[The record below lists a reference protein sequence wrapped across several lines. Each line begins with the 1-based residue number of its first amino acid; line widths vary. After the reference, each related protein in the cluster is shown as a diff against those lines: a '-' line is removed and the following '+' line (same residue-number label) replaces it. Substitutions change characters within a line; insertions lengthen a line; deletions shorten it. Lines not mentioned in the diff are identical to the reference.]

1 MRSIYADNAATT
13 PLDPRVLEAMMPYLT
28 TKYGN
33 AESLNTLGL
42 EAKKALDESR
52 ATLAKF
58 INAENQEIIFTG
70 SATEANNMVLKCHA
84 FQQGVNKVH
93 IVISTIE
100 HPCIHNPASW
110 LKKNGSSIT
119 FIPVDS
125 EGLLDFEY
133 LEKVLKAG
141 VTLVSVIHGNN
152 EIGTIQDIKKI
163 GKLCHEHG
171 AYFHTDA
178 AQTFGKIP
186 IDVKT
191 MNIDIMTMNAHKT
204 YGPKGVGALYLNK
217 DVKMEPYLHGGEHE
231 FGLRAGTHNIPGVVG
246 FAKTVDLREK
256 EMFEEAKKLTIL
268 RDRLIKG
275 VLEID
280 ETYLNGHPKK
290 RLANNINIRFLYIEG
305 ESLVLKLDMEGI
317 ATSSRSACVSRT
329 EEASRILLALGL
341 DPIEVRGPLRIS
353 LGKNNTEEDI
363 DYILEVLPHSVQ
375 QLRRMSPLSPK
386 KFRKEN

>member
-93 IVISTIE
+93 IAISTIE

-163 GKLCHEHG
+163 GKLCHEHD

-329 EEASRILLALGL
+329 EEASRILLALGI

>member
-33 AESLNTLGL
+33 AESLNTLGM

-93 IVISTIE
+93 IAISTIE

>member
-33 AESLNTLGL
+33 AESLNTLGM

-93 IVISTIE
+93 IAISTIE

-163 GKLCHEHG
+163 GKLCHEHD

-246 FAKTVDLREK
+246 FAKTVELREK

-290 RLANNINIRFLYIEG
+290 RLANNINVRFLYIEG

>member
-33 AESLNTLGL
+33 AESLNTLGM

-163 GKLCHEHG
+163 GKLCHEHD

-341 DPIEVRGPLRIS
+341 DPVEVRGPLRIS
-353 LGKNNTEEDI
+353 LGKNNTEKDI
-363 DYILEVLPHSVQ
+363 DYILEVLPYSVQ